1 MAKYFESSNGK
12 RVGMFSTLLCI
23 DVYHKNQ
30 SKEGGLGSSSRA
42 GGAVFPPPKD
52 FEDLII
58 SND

>member
-1 MAKYFESSNGK
+1 
-12 RVGMFSTLLCI
+12 MFSTLLCI
-23 DVYHKNQ
+23 DGYHKNQ